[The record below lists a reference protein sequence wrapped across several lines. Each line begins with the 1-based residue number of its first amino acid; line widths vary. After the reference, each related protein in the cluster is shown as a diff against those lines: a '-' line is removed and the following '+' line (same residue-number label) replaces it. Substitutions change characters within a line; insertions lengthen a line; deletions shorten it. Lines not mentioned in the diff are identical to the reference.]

1 MAATKSSGISFL
13 MSMLLEVSYRLGKML
28 QNKPNISQH
37 TLGTGKEAQVMSEGS
52 GGGEPT
58 VAKLHQ

>member
-13 MSMLLEVSYRLGKML
+13 MPMLLEVSHRLREIS

-37 TLGTGKEAQVMSEGS
+37 TLGTGKEAQVMNEGS
-52 GGGEPT
+52 GDGEPT
-58 VAKLHQ
+58 AAKPHQ